1 MCTNSARE
9 RVDELV
15 DNILFVLF
23 SILVAILVVPAFVVV
38 CIITLALCIAIVP
51 VGLAMWPVMLVL
63 ERRDSRKLAK
73 DLEKTEKEEA

>member
-23 SILVAILVVPAFVVV
+23 SILAAILVVPAFVVV
-38 CIITLALCIAIVP
+38 CIITLALCIIMVP

-63 ERRDSRKLAK
+63 ERRDSRKLSKA
-73 DLEKTEKEEA
+73 LEKMEKEEV